1 MNARF
6 KKELEQ
12 LIPALNEEIEALHEQ
27 SKNPCYLEGESN
39 MKQMIEQLDAKEETF
54 KGLEARA
61 EKYNNWQAVLETN
74 ATQFDNLD
82 ALKEDLGARCLL
94 WRSLRDW
101 QAYTSKALET
111 NFQEIEAEDVKLEAE
126 RYAKDVARLQ
136 KTLEDNPIQRKL
148 KDLVDTFRGAMP
160 IVVALRRPQLEG
172 NHWEEINELVG
183 QPIDIAAEGFTLQ
196 SLVDMNVV
204 PYQEEIEAIAT
215 RAIGEAKLNTAFA
228 ELETKWKGC
237 ELIMETYKE
246 REGVYQLKYIDDL
259 YECIDDCLAQINMIL
274 GNRFV
279 GFMRKI
285 CEKMKKEIQ
294 NANAIVTVWVECQRE
309 WMYLENIFTQSKE
322 LISALPNE
330 KKMFDAVN
338 VFFIKEISLKAQQR
352 SRLVG
357 FVKLPKITEEA
368 IKGQVMLLG
377 QVRKG
382 LESYMEQKRDAFP
395 RFYFLSDDEVL
406 EILAKSDQMDI
417 IQQYLKQMFDGIVK
431 VTIENES
438 DITQMRSKEGE
449 HVPLSQKVKVSKE
462 VDVYLDKLQ
471 EMMVSSLQKQM
482 KNALTNYMTMDRK
495 EWVMDKKHFG

>member
-160 IVVALRRPQLEG
+160 IVVALRRPQLEA

-204 PYQEEIEAIAT
+204 PYQEEIEAIAV
-215 RAIGEAKLNTAFA
+215 RAMGEAKLNTAFA
-228 ELETKWKGC
+228 ELEAKWKGC

-279 GFMRKI
+279 GFMRKV
-285 CEKMKKEIQ
+285 CEKMKKEI
-294 NANAIVTVWVECQRE
+294 
-309 WMYLENIFTQSKE
+309 
-322 LISALPNE
+322 
-330 KKMFDAVN
+330 
-338 VFFIKEISLKAQQR
+338 
-352 SRLVG
+352 
-357 FVKLPKITEEA
+357 
-368 IKGQVMLLG
+368 
-377 QVRKG
+377 
-382 LESYMEQKRDAFP
+382 
-395 RFYFLSDDEVL
+395 
-406 EILAKSDQMDI
+406 
-417 IQQYLKQMFDGIVK
+417 
-431 VTIENES
+431 
-438 DITQMRSKEGE
+438 
-449 HVPLSQKVKVSKE
+449 
-462 VDVYLDKLQ
+462 
-471 EMMVSSLQKQM
+471 
-482 KNALTNYMTMDRK
+482 
-495 EWVMDKKHFG
+495 

>member
-1 MNARF
+1 
-6 KKELEQ
+6 
-12 LIPALNEEIEALHEQ
+12 
-27 SKNPCYLEGESN
+27 
-39 MKQMIEQLDAKEETF
+39 
-54 KGLEARA
+54 
-61 EKYNNWQAVLETN
+61 
-74 ATQFDNLD
+74 
-82 ALKEDLGARCLL
+82 
-94 WRSLRDW
+94 
-101 QAYTSKALET
+101 
-111 NFQEIEAEDVKLEAE
+111 
-126 RYAKDVARLQ
+126 
-136 KTLEDNPIQRKL
+136 
-148 KDLVDTFRGAMP
+148 
-160 IVVALRRPQLEG
+160 
-172 NHWEEINELVG
+172 
-183 QPIDIAAEGFTLQ
+183 
-196 SLVDMNVV
+196 
-204 PYQEEIEAIAT
+204 
-215 RAIGEAKLNTAFA
+215 
-228 ELETKWKGC
+228 
-237 ELIMETYKE
+237 
-246 REGVYQLKYIDDL
+246 
-259 YECIDDCLAQINMIL
+259 
-274 GNRFV
+274 
-279 GFMRKI
+279 
-285 CEKMKKEIQ
+285 
-294 NANAIVTVWVECQRE
+294 
-309 WMYLENIFTQSKE
+309 MYLENIFTQSKE